1 MEKVIIGNAI
11 LWHGDCLELL
21 KHGLLADA
29 DALITDPPYGIGY
42 VHNGNTENTQGRRV
56 QGMPIGQ
63 STKPIHGDDKPFDP
77 SPWIEHFHLAKKQS
91 RPILLFGADHY
102 LTRLPEGGRFVCW
115 DKSCGHGAAASFCDA
130 EFMWT
135 NRKNPRSIVRHLWM
149 GIVRAGEGA
158 PKRGESR
165 PHPSAKPVEVMA
177 WCLEHVRVGLGKT
190 VLDPYMGS
198 GSTGVACMNTGR
210 KFIGCEI
217 DRDYFDIAC
226 KRIEAAQQQLKLF
239 EAQLLLETLKSDKE
253 TQDV

>member
-1 MEKVIIGNAI
+1 MKTITIGNAT
-11 LWHGDCLELL
+11 LYLGDCLELL
-21 KHGLLADA
+21 QQGAFDNA

-42 VHNGNTENTQGRRV
+42 VFGGTKSENCTGRRV
-56 QGMPIGQ
+56 RGELVQS

-77 SPWIEHFHLAKKQS
+77 SPWINAFNFPAERN

-102 LTRLPEGGRFVCW
+102 KTRLPEGGRFVCW
-115 DKSCGHGAAASFCDA
+115 DKSCGMGAAASFCDA

-149 GIVRAGEGA
+149 GLIRSGEGVSR
-158 PKRGESR
+158 KGRYR

-177 WCLEHVRVGLGKT
+177 WCLEHCRVGLDKT

-198 GSTGVACMNTGR
+198 GSTGVACMMTGR

-217 DRDYFDIAC
+217 DEEYFDISC
-226 KRIEAAQQQLKLF
+226 KRIEDAQQQIKLCF
-239 EAQLLLETLKSDKE
+239 DDESVLEHTPA
-253 TQDV
+253 TIRFT